1 MSPLIID
8 HFISL
13 ENLKFNF
20 ARPQALYETHSSS
33 PSGHLITAKN
43 VVILIDII
51 IVVVISLLLLLDTF
65 SIVVRCEGKRTS
77 PSLSKLLKPKLH
89 KNPIKQQSATIPHLL
104 RRLRRRKNQPMK
116 NSNSNPTEASNPGAH
131 SGRLNRLTSFFS
143 IYVSYTKRLH

>member
-51 IVVVISLLLLLDTF
+51 IVVVISLLLLLGYFLYRRQMRRKEDFTKSF
-65 SIVVRCEGKRTS
+65 ETSEAKIAQESNQAAIGYNS
-77 PSLSKLLKPKLH
+77 PSASTIAAEEESTHEKL
-89 KNPIKQQSATIPHLL
+89 
-104 RRLRRRKNQPMK
+104 
-116 NSNSNPTEASNPGAH
+116 
-131 SGRLNRLTSFFS
+131 
-143 IYVSYTKRLH
+143 